1 MTDNH
6 LIEAYW
12 QKYLAGLG
20 ETHPDRAEDYIVDSF
35 GDSPELA
42 EELVALVLAGVKTAT
57 CSALWEWQAEGGALP
72 TVGLKTIVLNG
83 KGTPVCILETSEVTI
98 LAYEAVDASFAYDE
112 GEGDRSLEY
121 WRQAHW
127 RYFSR
132 TLPRIGKAPSL
143 EMPLVCERFRV
154 IDQMGPD

>member
-1 MTDNH
+1 MNDTNRID
-6 LIEAYW
+6 AYW
-12 QKYLAGLG
+12 QKYLTGLG
-20 ETHPDRAEDYIVDSF
+20 PAHPDRAEGYIVDSF

-57 CSALWEWQAEGGALP
+57 CSALWEWQAEGSELP
-72 TVGLKTIVLNG
+72 TVGLKTIVLDG
-83 KGTPVCILETSEVTI
+83 KRDPVCILETYEVTI

-132 TLPRIGKAPSL
+132 TLPRIGKVPSL

-154 IDQMGPD
+154 VYPLGLD